1 MKPSLPVLYP
11 LEWPPTGLF
20 PLPEH
25 YQLIAGYVTIATRS
39 TEEKDDCGNV
49 KQNVETITRDWAGY
63 AYDIRAQTINGVK
76 KVIFID
82 RGTSASG
89 WDGENANRVYGYSGV
104 EYSSYGPIRPGLT
117 YDQIKNLGKQY
128 EATTGPYSYLSNN
141 CETFARTLYG
151 RIA

>member
-1 MKPSLPVLYP
+1 MRPSLPVLYS
-11 LEWPPTGLF
+11 LGWPPTGVI

-25 YQLIAGYVTIATRS
+25 YQLIAGYVTISTRS

-49 KQNVETITRDWAGY
+49 KQNIETITRDWASY

-89 WDGENANRVYGYSGV
+89 WDGENENRMYGYFGV
-104 EYSSYGPIRPGLT
+104 VYSNYGPIRPGLT
-117 YDQIKNLGKQY
+117 YQEIKDMGVQLADAN
-128 EATTGPYSYLSNN
+128 GPYSYFFNN
-141 CETFARTLYG
+141 CETFATNLYG
-151 RIA
+151 EIS